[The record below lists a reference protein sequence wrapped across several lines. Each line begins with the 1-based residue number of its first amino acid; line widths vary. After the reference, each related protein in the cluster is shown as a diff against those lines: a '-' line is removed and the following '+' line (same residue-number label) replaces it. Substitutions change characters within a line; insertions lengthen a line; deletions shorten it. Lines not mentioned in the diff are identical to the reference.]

1 MRWLYSIT
9 DSMDMN
15 LRFPG
20 GSDGKESTCNEGDQ
34 GSIPGLGRFP
44 GEGSGSPFQY
54 SCLESSMDRGDW
66 WALIHGVTKS
76 WDMT

>member
-1 MRWLYSIT
+1 MVK
-9 DSMDMN
+9 N
-15 LRFPG
+15 P
-20 GSDGKESTCNEGDQ
+20 STYNEGDQ